1 MSENRNDSETEYALV
16 EDPLNMHR
24 TASNGATLVSKIPKI
39 INEENVIIAP
49 RKEKKLILVTNFV
62 QRKHFLIFF
71 LRVNLAIMLLEIFQ

>member
-24 TASNGATLVSKIPKI
+24 TASNGATLVSKIPNI

-49 RKEKKLILVTNFV
+49 RKEKKLILVINFV

-71 LRVNLAIMLLEIFQ
+71 LRVNLAIMLLEVFQ